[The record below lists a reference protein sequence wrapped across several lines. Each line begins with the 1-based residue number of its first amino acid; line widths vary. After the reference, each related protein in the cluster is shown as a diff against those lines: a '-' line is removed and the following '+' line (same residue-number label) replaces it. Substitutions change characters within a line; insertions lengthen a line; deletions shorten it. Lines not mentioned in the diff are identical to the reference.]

1 MLTFVYEKEWIKNVY
16 SYLLC
21 SHKLALEECTRNQH
35 KTLPTVHRSKR
46 NGLNGNL
53 VRARL
58 LNVCLMKFFWFFNI
72 GMYELIKHFN
82 LINLI

>member
-1 MLTFVYEKEWIKNVY
+1 MY

-21 SHKLALEECTRNQH
+21 SHKLALVEYTRNQH
-35 KTLPTVHRSKR
+35 KTFPTEHGSKR

-53 VRARL
+53 VKTRL
-58 LNVCLMKFFWFFNI
+58 LNVCQMKFFWFLNI

-82 LINLI
+82 EINLI